1 MDINKI
7 DYNNVAF
14 APFMNDLLLLQP
26 VSVGFKI
33 TVNNI

>member
-7 DYNNVAF
+7 NYDNLMF
-14 APFMNDLLLLQP
+14 APFMHDFLLLQP
-26 VSVGFKI
+26 VSASSKI

>member
-7 DYNNVAF
+7 DYNNLMF
-14 APFMNDLLLLQP
+14 APFMHDLLLLQR
-26 VSVGFKI
+26 VSAGFKI